1 MTVVIFIIVL
11 AVLIFAHELGHF
23 IVAKSLGMKV
33 DEFALGFPPKIFSFK
48 AGETTYSL
56 NAVPFGGYVKIPG
69 EDYEEAAEQAE
80 DNDRLFYN
88 KPKWAQALV
97 LVSGVV
103 FNIILAWILISVGFM
118 SGLPSSASSSA
129 SYDISDPRLLITAVL
144 PGSPAEEAELKAG
157 DEIVSLRAGEIEV
170 SEVGSVEEAQAI
182 IKGAEGEL
190 LITVIRDESLVTAT
204 LVPEEG
210 VIEGQRAIGVGLDM
224 VGIAQLPFFQALW
237 EGGKTTVEFTGA
249 VAVGLWN
256 FVADAFTG
264 EADFSQV
271 AGPIGI
277 AGLVG
282 DASRLGFVYLLS
294 FTAIISIHLAVINL
308 VPFPA
313 LDGGRLLFVLIEKI
327 KGSPIKPKIANTLNV
342 VGFSLLILLMIVV
355 TVSDVFKLF

>member
-1 MTVVIFIIVL
+1 MTVIIFIIVL

-23 IVAKSLGMKV
+23 LVAKAVGMKV

-48 AGETTYSL
+48 KGETTYAL
-56 NAVPFGGYVKIPG
+56 NAIPFGGYVKIPG
-69 EDYEEAAEQAE
+69 EDYEEAAKQTDDSE
-80 DNDRLFYN
+80 RLFYN

-103 FNIILAWILISVGFM
+103 FNIILAWMLISIGFM
-118 SGLPSSASSSA
+118 SGLPSSASTSA
-129 SYDISDPRLLITAVL
+129 SYDVSDPKLLITAVL

-157 DEIVSLRAGEIEV
+157 DEIVGLEAGGVEDDEID
-170 SEVGSVEEAQAI
+170 SVEEAQAI
-182 IKGAEGEL
+182 IRSAEEEL
-190 LITVIRDESLVTAT
+190 LITVRRDEDLITASII
-204 LVPEEG
+204 PEEG
-210 VIEGQRAIGVGLDM
+210 VVEGHRAIGVGLDM

-237 EGGKTTVEFTGA
+237 EGGRTTIEFTEA

-256 FVADAFTG
+256 FIADAFTG
-264 EADFSQV
+264 AADFSQV

-327 KGSPIKPKIANTLNV
+327 KGSPINPKVANTLNV